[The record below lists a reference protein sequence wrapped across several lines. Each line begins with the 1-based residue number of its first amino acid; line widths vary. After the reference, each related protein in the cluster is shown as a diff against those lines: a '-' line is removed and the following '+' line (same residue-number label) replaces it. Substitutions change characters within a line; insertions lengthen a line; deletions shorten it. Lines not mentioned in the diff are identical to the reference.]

1 MFSIVIPLFNNAQ
14 TIERALKSVINQTF
28 KKFET
33 IVVDDGSTDNGIEII
48 NKFIN
53 YDQLKIIKQ
62 KNQGASIARNTGV
75 VKAQNKYIAFLD
87 ADDEWDPKYL
97 ENVHQAIKLNPN
109 CGMVCCARYGKDNV
123 TKNTNLIIAE
133 KYKGKLLE
141 INYFENPHIFS
152 HTSSTVVEKN
162 VFNQVGGFNK
172 EQVTQEDLTLFALVA
187 LTKATIYCGLPLS
200 YYYGNVEGQTTSR
213 IKDNY
218 RKNIDACKRFNLTY
232 KLWNLRGRDNKI
244 FKIFL
249 KYEFRHYIIH
259 ALRIND
265 FNLIK
270 VILENID
277 GDILNLFPFFEIKFY
292 RMPTLKIWNKFY
304 ILITKFFWRIRGF
317 PRVKKYNY

>member
-14 TIERALKSVINQTF
+14 TIERALKSVFNQTF
-28 KKFET
+28 KKFE
-33 IVVDDGSTDNGIEII
+33 IIIVDDGSTDSGIEII

-62 KNQGASIARNTGV
+62 KKQGASIARNNGI
-75 VKAQNKYIAFLD
+75 KISKYEYIAFLD
-87 ADDEWDPKYL
+87 ADDEWESKYL

-133 KYKGKLLE
+133 KYKGKILE

-172 EQVTQEDLTLFALVA
+172 ELVTQEDLTLFALVA
-187 LTKATIYCGLPLS
+187 LTKPTIYCGFPLS
-200 YYYGNVEGQTTSR
+200 YYYGNVGGQATSR
-213 IKDNY
+213 IKGSY
-218 RKNIDACKRFNLTY
+218 IRYIDASIKFNLTY

-249 KYEFRHYIIH
+249 KYELRHYIIH
-259 ALRIND
+259 ALRLND

-292 RMPTLKIWNKFY
+292 RMPSLKIWNKFY
-304 ILITKFFWRIRGF
+304 ILTTKFFWRMRGF
-317 PRVKKYNY
+317 PRVKK

>member
-1 MFSIVIPLFNNAQ
+1 MFSIVIPLFNNAH
-14 TIERALKSVINQTF
+14 TIERALKSIINQTF
-28 KKFET
+28 IKYEI
-33 IVVDDGSTDNGIEII
+33 IVVDDGSIDNSIEKI
-48 NKFIN
+48 NKFTN
-53 YDQLKIIKQ
+53 DSRLKIISQ

-75 VKAQNKYIAFLD
+75 GKAQNKYIAFLD

-97 ENVHQAIKLNPN
+97 ETVHQAIKLNPN

-152 HTSSTVVEKN
+152 HTSSTVIEKN

-200 YYYGNVEGQTTSR
+200 YYYGNVEGQATSR
-213 IKDNY
+213 VKGNY
-218 RKNIDACKRFNLTY
+218 GRYIDACTRFNLTY

-249 KYEFRHYIIH
+249 KYELRHYIIH
-259 ALRIND
+259 ALRLND

-292 RMPTLKIWNKFY
+292 RMPSLKIWNKFY
-304 ILITKFFWRIRGF
+304 ILTTKFFWRIRGF
-317 PRVKKYNY
+317 PRIKK

>member
-1 MFSIVIPLFNNAQ
+1 MFSIVIPLFNNAH
-14 TIERALKSVINQTF
+14 TIERALKSIINQTF
-28 KKFET
+28 IKYEI
-33 IVVDDGSTDNGIEII
+33 IVVDDGSIDNSIEKI
-48 NKFIN
+48 NKFTN
-53 YDQLKIIKQ
+53 DSRLKIISQ

-75 VKAQNKYIAFLD
+75 GKAQNKYIAFLD

-97 ENVHQAIKLNPN
+97 ENVYQAIKLNPN
-109 CGMVCCARYGKDNV
+109 CGMVCCARYYKDNV

-133 KYKGKLLE
+133 KYKGKILE

-162 VFNQVGGFNK
+162 VFNKVGGFNK

-200 YYYGNVEGQTTSR
+200 YYYGNVEGQATSR
-213 IKDNY
+213 VKGNY
-218 RKNIDACKRFNLTY
+218 GRYIDACTRFNLTY

-249 KYEFRHYIIH
+249 KYELRHYIIH
-259 ALRIND
+259 ALRLND

-292 RMPTLKIWNKFY
+292 RMPSLKIWNKFY
-304 ILITKFFWRIRGF
+304 ILTTKFFWRMRGF
-317 PRVKKYNY
+317 PRVKK

>member
-1 MFSIVIPLFNNAQ
+1 MFSIIIPTFNSAL
-14 TIERALKSVINQTF
+14 TIERALKSIINQTF
-28 KKFET
+28 RNFEVI
-33 IVVDDGSTDNGIEII
+33 IVDSESKDSSIEVISEFT
-48 NKFIN
+48 N
-53 YDQLKIIKQ
+53 DSRLKIISQRKL
-62 KNQGASIARNTGV
+62 GPSIARNTGV
-75 VKAQNKYIAFLD
+75 GKAQNKYIAFLD

-97 ENVHQAIKLNPN
+97 ENVYQAIKLNPN
-109 CGMVCCARYGKDNV
+109 CGMVCCARYYKDNV

-133 KYKGKLLE
+133 KYKGKILE

-162 VFNQVGGFNK
+162 VFNKVGGFNK

-187 LTKATIYCGLPLS
+187 LTKPTIYCGFPLS
-200 YYYGNVEGQTTSR
+200 YYYGNVGGQATSR
-213 IKDNY
+213 IKGSY
-218 RKNIDACKRFNLTY
+218 IRYIDASIKFNLTY

-249 KYEFRHYIIH
+249 KYELRHYIIH
-259 ALRIND
+259 ALRLND

-292 RMPTLKIWNKFY
+292 RMPSLKIWNKFY
-304 ILITKFFWRIRGF
+304 ILTTKFFWRMRGF
-317 PRVKKYNY
+317 PRIKK